1 MSASNRTLSRL
12 VCLEAD
18 EEKGTGVESRID
30 RRPFFNEVSC
40 VPLFLRARM
49 SNLIERF
56 DGLVD
61 KLPTFTPVEVADVR
75 RFTRAVEW
83 QLALDLLVA
92 TAIKR
97 KRSLSPE
104 VYAEVCD
111 LAPLVNLEQPERL
124 SQLTVAVPDR
134 TSG

>member
-1 MSASNRTLSRL
+1 VSS
-12 VCLEAD
+12 V
-18 EEKGTGVESRID
+18 VELFD
-30 RRPFFNEVSC
+30 R
-40 VPLFLRARM
+40 
-49 SNLIERF
+49 
-56 DGLVD
+56 LVD
-61 KLPTFTPVEVADVR
+61 KLPAFTPVEVADVR
-75 RFTRAVEW
+75 RFTRAGEW

-124 SQLTVAVPDR
+124 SLLTVAVPDG
-134 TSG
+134 TGS

>member
-1 MSASNRTLSRL
+1 MSS
-12 VCLEAD
+12 V
-18 EEKGTGVESRID
+18 V
-30 RRPFFNEVSC
+30 
-40 VPLFLRARM
+40 
-49 SNLIERF
+49 ERF
-56 DGLVD
+56 DRLVN
-61 KLPTFTPVEVADVR
+61 KLPAFTPVEVADVR
-75 RFTRAVEW
+75 RFTRAGEW

-124 SQLTVAVPDR
+124 SLLTVAVPDG
-134 TSG
+134 TGS